1 MKFRG
6 LIIAVAVLLVLGGLL
21 YWSNHRKPPAQSVA
35 ASSTTS
41 PAILKI
47 DPSAIQQVTL
57 TRKDNA
63 PVALDR
69 QAADAW
75 RITEPKPFNA
85 DSDAVSGMLSTLSSL
100 TADRVVE
107 DKASDLR
114 QYGLD
119 RPSLQVQIELKDHK
133 ERQLLFG
140 DDTPTGGDVY
150 AMLQG
155 DPKVYTIAGY
165 NKTSVDKG
173 VNDLRDKR
181 LVTIAPDKVS
191 RVDVRKKGEEIE
203 FARIK
208 DGWQILKPE
217 PSRADSFAVDE
228 FVRTVADAR
237 MDLTGGSGE
246 EKNQPAAEFAKAA
259 PVATIALTGDQGT
272 QTLTVRK
279 DKQDYYAQSS
289 AVEGAYK
296 VGTNVGTSFDKGL
309 DDFRNKKLFD
319 FGFEEPSKIVLHQGA
334 KSWFLSR
341 SGNDWWSNGKKMDNS
356 SVEALVDSLRDLSAS
371 SFPNSGFSSADVDAT
386 VTSSNGKRIE
396 KVLISKAGSNDIAKR
411 EDEPELYQLSAS
423 AVDAVTRAA
432 DAIKAAPAAGK

>member
-63 PVALDR
+63 PVTLDR

-155 DPKVYTIAGY
+155 DPKVYTVAGY

-173 VNDLRDKR
+173 ANDLRDKR

-191 RVDVRKKGEEIE
+191 RVDLREKGEEIE

-296 VGTNVGTSFDKGL
+296 VGANVGTSFDQGL

-319 FGFEEPSKIVLHQGA
+319 FGFEEPSKIELHQGA

>member
-107 DKASDLR
+107 DKASDLK

-119 RPSLQVQIELKDHK
+119 QPSLQVQIELKDHK

-173 VNDLRDKR
+173 ANDLRDKR

-319 FGFEEPSKIVLHQGA
+319 FGFEEPTKIVLHQGA